1 MTSRGT
7 GFALNLSA
15 PSRDQVSMEGA
26 MLRIALFSV
35 LALLAA
41 TALVNILSG
50 HHSFSY
56 FPLLTIFAGAAI
68 ACGVLT
74 APAPQR

>member
-1 MTSRGT
+1 
-7 GFALNLSA
+7 
-15 PSRDQVSMEGA
+15 
-26 MLRIALFSV
+26 MLRVTMFSVLSV
-35 LALLAA
+35 LALAALAD
-41 TALVNILSG
+41 ILTG

-56 FPLLTIFAGAAI
+56 FSLLPIFAGAAI